1 MPYTRRT
8 IIACNALLA
17 VLIIA
22 LWALL
27 IQAIFVS
34 GASML
39 AVLIIA
45 ALATSC
51 TALVVRVAALTL
63 PDLRHL

>member
-1 MPYTRRT
+1 MPYTRST
-8 IIACNALLA
+8 IIACNSALALLI
-17 VLIIA
+17 VA

-27 IQAIFVS
+27 GATIVS

-39 AVLIIA
+39 TVLIVT
-45 ALATSC
+45 ALAASC

-63 PDLRHL
+63 PDLRRL